1 MVKVEESQKVS
12 KASEGWKGESRKL
25 SDEERELSVNIE
37 RCRQMSNVP

>member
-25 SDEERELSVNIE
+25 SDEERVTIDKH
-37 RCRQMSNVP
+37 RTMSMDG

>member
-25 SDEERELSVNIE
+25 SDEERVTVGKH
-37 RCRQMSNVP
+37 RTMSTDG